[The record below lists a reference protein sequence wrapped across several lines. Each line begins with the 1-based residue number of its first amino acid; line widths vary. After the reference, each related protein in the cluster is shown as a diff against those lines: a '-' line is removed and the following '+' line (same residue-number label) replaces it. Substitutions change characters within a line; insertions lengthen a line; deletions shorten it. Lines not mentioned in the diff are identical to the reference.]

1 MRILVINPGSTSTK
15 LAVFENGKI
24 VKQTTLRHKSEE
36 ISNFDKIAD
45 QYEFRHKVIM
55 EFLKNENYKIESF
68 DAIVGRGGLLHP
80 IPGGTFL
87 VNEGMLDDLRSAKY
101 GEHASNLGAILA
113 NEIAKS
119 IGKPAYIVD
128 PVVVDEMVDI
138 ARLSGMPELPR
149 KSILHALN
157 QRAVAYKIANDLGK
171 DYADCN
177 FIVVHMGGGI
187 SVGAHKKGK
196 IVDVNN
202 ALNGD
207 GPFTPERSG
216 NVPVTALL
224 KMCFSGKYT
233 QKEILKKIKGNGGLV
248 AYLGTN
254 STLEVENK
262 VKAGDDEFKKVY
274 EAMSYQISKWIGK
287 TSAIFKGKV
296 DAIILTGGVAYD
308 KDFCKWIEERTSFI
322 APVKIVPGE
331 MEMEALAEGAL
342 RVLEGREKA
351 LTYEKN

>member
-1 MRILVINPGSTSTK
+1 MKILVINPGSTSTK
-15 LAVFENGKI
+15 LAIFDDEKI
-24 VKQTTLRHKSEE
+24 LKQTTLRHDSEE
-36 ISNFDKIAD
+36 ISKFEKIAD
-45 QYEFRHKVIM
+45 QYSFRHDVIM
-55 EFLKNENYKIESF
+55 KFLKEENFDIESL
-68 DAIVGRGGLLHP
+68 DAVVGRGGLLHP
-80 IPGGTFL
+80 IEGGTFV
-87 VNEGMLDDLRSAKY
+87 VNYDMIEDLKSAKY

-113 NEIAKS
+113 YEIANK

-128 PVVVDEMVDI
+128 PVVVDEMIDI

-157 QRAVAYKIANDLGK
+157 QRAVAYKIAKDMGK
-171 DYADCN
+171 DYKDCN
-177 FIVVHMGGGI
+177 FVVVHMGGGI

-202 ALNGD
+202 ALDGD

-216 NVPVTALL
+216 NVPVNGLL

-233 QKEILKKIKGNGGLV
+233 QKEILKKIKGKGGLV

-262 VKAGDDEFKKVY
+262 VKEGNEEYKKVY
-274 EAMSYQISKWIGK
+274 EAMAYQISKWIGK
-287 TSAIFKGKV
+287 TSAIFKGDV
-296 DAIILTGGVAYD
+296 DAIILTGGVTYD
-308 KDFCKWIEERTSFI
+308 KDFCKWIEERVSFI
-322 APVKIVPGE
+322 APVKVVPGE

-342 RVLEGREKA
+342 RVLKGKEKA
-351 LTYEKN
+351 LIYEKN

>member
-1 MRILVINPGSTSTK
+1 MKILVINPGSTSTK
-15 LAVFENGKI
+15 LAIFDDEKI
-24 VKQTTLRHKSEE
+24 LKQTTLRHDSEE
-36 ISNFDKIAD
+36 ISKFEKIAD
-45 QYEFRHKVIM
+45 QYSFRYDVIM
-55 EFLKNENYKIESF
+55 KFLKEENFDIESLE
-68 DAIVGRGGLLHP
+68 AVVGRGGLLHP
-80 IPGGTFL
+80 IEGGTFI
-87 VNEGMLDDLRSAKY
+87 VNDAMLEDLKSAKY

-113 NEIAKS
+113 YEIANK

-128 PVVVDEMVDI
+128 PVVVDEMIDI

-157 QRAVAYKIANDLGK
+157 QRAVAYKIAKDMGK
-171 DYADCN
+171 DYKDCN
-177 FIVVHMGGGI
+177 FVVVHMGGGI

-202 ALNGD
+202 ALDGD

-216 NVPVTALL
+216 NVPVNGLL
-224 KMCFSGKYT
+224 KMCFSEKYT
-233 QKEILKKIKGNGGLV
+233 QKEILKKIKGKGGLV

-262 VKAGDDEFKKVY
+262 VKEGNEEYKKVY
-274 EAMSYQISKWIGK
+274 EAMAYQISKWIGK
-287 TSAIFKGKV
+287 TSAIFKGDV

-308 KDFCKWIEERTSFI
+308 KDFCKWIEERVSFI
-322 APVKIVPGE
+322 APVKVVPGE

-342 RVLEGREKA
+342 RVLKGKEKA
-351 LTYEKN
+351 LIYEKN